1 MAEINAYIP
10 FRLMPFIDDFNFLEI
25 CFASTND
32 PADEIKDM
40 FTSTPLL
47 KAAVFIPNE
56 NGN

>member
-1 MAEINAYIP
+1 
-10 FRLMPFIDDFNFLEI
+10 MPFIDDFNFLEI

-40 FTSTPLL
+40 FTSTSLL